1 MEEELNLNELKGNIL
16 DCIKNRNAKGLKEIF
31 ETVPTID
38 IAEAMDDVIAALD
51 HGGMTGYTED
61 QIELPDS
68 ICYGRNV
75 GTTTYGPALQPLQFI
90 FVVEDSVGMKQGSRI
105 LEALTMGVDARR
117 ATWNTKYGLDAHG
130 PLVEGK
136 YKAEAED
143 EFDNPEV
150 EVADQKALLEAVS
163 EYLAKIDPSL
173 EGMKIEEEWVTN
185 YSYTGLHK
193 LQTNDSTPEGT
204 VWTVLQFKYR
214 LLYMDGRPRVATA
227 NVAYRI
233 KRPEGAGQP

>member
-1 MEEELNLNELKGNIL
+1 
-16 DCIKNRNAKGLKEIF
+16 
-31 ETVPTID
+31 
-38 IAEAMDDVIAALD
+38 
-51 HGGMTGYTED
+51 MTGYTED

-68 ICYGRNV
+68 IHYGRNV

-90 FVVEDSVGMKQGSRI
+90 FVVEDSVGMKQGTRM
-105 LEALTMGVDARR
+105 LEALTTGVDARR
-117 ATWNTKYGLDAHG
+117 ATWNTKYGVDAHG
-130 PLVEGK
+130 PLLAGK

-150 EVADQKALLEAVS
+150 EVADREALLQAVS

-173 EGMKIEEEWVTN
+173 EGMKIEEDWVTN
-185 YSYTGLHK
+185 YAYTGLHK
-193 LQTNDSTPEGT
+193 LQANESTPEGT
-204 VWTVLQFKYR
+204 VWTVLQFRYR

-233 KRPEGAGQP
+233 KKPQDAGQP

>member
-1 MEEELNLNELKGNIL
+1 MERPWLNG
-16 DCIKNRNAKGLKEIF
+16 KEKAV
-31 ETVPTID
+31 TV
-38 IAEAMDDVIAALD
+38 DDVIVALD
-51 HGGMTGYTED
+51 RGGMTGYTED

-68 ICYGRNV
+68 IHYGRNV

-90 FVVEDSVGMKQGSRI
+90 FVVEDSVGMKQGTRI

-117 ATWNTKYGLDAHG
+117 ATWNTKYDLDAHG
-130 PLVEGK
+130 PLLEGR
-136 YKAEAED
+136 YKSEAED

-150 EVADQKALLEAVS
+150 EVADREELLRAVS

-173 EGMKIEEEWVTN
+173 EGIKIEKDWVTN
-185 YSYTGLHK
+185 YAYTGLHK
-193 LQTNDSTPEGT
+193 LQAKDNTPEGT

-233 KRPEGAGQP
+233 KKPEGSGQP